1 MRKKKCLTTLT
12 FQIYNPVYETGNT
25 INEKHMKLNPQQ
37 IKYQRMETGKQKS
50 ITQKDLK
57 IIIIKRIKVK
67 IEKKI
72 N

>member
-1 MRKKKCLTTLT
+1 
-12 FQIYNPVYETGNT
+12 
-25 INEKHMKLNPQQ
+25 MKLNPQQ

-50 ITQKDLK
+50 ITQKNLK

-67 IEKKI
+67 IEIKNKLEGEKKK